1 MIICGSNANC
11 HGFASREQARRL
23 DGPLAEGVIL
33 FVGSGMM
40 SGGDDGEHMVRISLK
55 VPEARD
61 LAGAFDGPEDLA
73 TNATYMEEFGE

>member
-1 MIICGSNANC
+1 
-11 HGFASREQARRL
+11 
-23 DGPLAEGVIL
+23 
-33 FVGSGMM
+33 M

-61 LAGAFDGPEDLA
+61 LAGAFDGSEDLA